1 MTKDKLKGLPF
12 EDSLLGA
19 LKAID
24 NQVARQMQRTPAE
37 REESGVQKWTPFTDK
52 IEETTAIILDGFA
65 DGHVQLDSLV
75 VLSQSLVKA
84 LYLVVEEVGA
94 EGLGDLRSAY
104 CEDALEKIERDAR
117 QGLASFGG
125 SSLS

>member
-12 EDSLLGA
+12 QDSLLGA

-37 REESGVQKWTPFTDK
+37 REESGVQKWSPLTDK
-52 IEETTAIILDGFA
+52 IEETTSIILDGFA
-65 DGHVQLDSLV
+65 DGYVQLDSLL

-84 LYLVVEEVGA
+84 FYLIVEDVGA
-94 EGLGDLRSAY
+94 EDLGDLRSAY
-104 CEDALEKIERDAR
+104 CQDALEKIERDAR
-117 QGLASFGG
+117 QGLATF
-125 SSLS
+125 SSTRLS